1 MSYYNRYRNRRRQD
15 GANNNNTAGGSGGG
29 SLIGGSSVGNVFLN
43 RNHNGNDLMNN
54 GGLQVPDAIFDL
66 GKNKRVTVRQ
76 FRNIN
81 LIDIREYYQDSQ
93 TGELRP
99 GKKGISLTEDLYD
112 ALLKHRLNID
122 EALRRFGSRRPRT
135 KLVRLLSDDEY
146 DSSDSDRNTKE
157 DNKDKNKDKDK
168 DKDKNKNKNRDGDII
183 IGYDNDD
190 DGDNTDNKD
199 KKDNNNNNN
208 SNSNSNNNKDS
219 NKDRK
224 DNGNS
229 KGKDGGKE
237 RLKESSSNK
246 RERDY
251 SDSEIT
257 EQKKRKPAAATLLPY
272 EESIENAKR
281 EANATLIIPGMGKQ
295 KDEQKDEQ
303 KDADTTEIKNEY
315 GDKSETK
322 TTADT
327 EEKAEPVPKLAATD
341 KKDST
346 GKSDDNNNNN
356 DSSAEEF
363 AESLQAEMDKM
374 MDESSEEE

>member
-15 GANNNNTAGGSGGG
+15 GANNSSSNTGSGVGG
-29 SLIGGSSVGNVFLN
+29 LSGGNGVGNVFLT
-43 RNHNGNDLMNN
+43 RNNNGNDLMAN
-54 GGLQVPDAIFDL
+54 GGLQVPDAVFDL

-146 DSSDSDRNTKE
+146 DSSDSDRDTK
-157 DNKDKNKDKDK
+157 DTTKNS
-168 DKDKNKNKNRDGDII
+168 DKDKNREGDII
-183 IGYDNDD
+183 IGYDSDD
-190 DGDNTDNKD
+190 DT
-199 KKDNNNNNN
+199 NNNNNN
-208 SNSNSNNNKDS
+208 SNNNNSSSSSNNTKDS
-219 NKDRK
+219 GKDKGKESSKDDNKKNTKDSGK
-224 DNGNS
+224 DNG
-229 KGKDGGKE
+229 KE
-237 RLKESSSNK
+237 RTKESTSNK

-295 KDEQKDEQ
+295 KVEQKEEQKDV
-303 KDADTTEIKNEY
+303 DAAAVAEVKNES
-315 GDKSETK
+315 GDNSETK
-322 TTADT
+322 TKADGAV
-327 EEKAEPVPKLAATD
+327 EGEVESVPKLATAD
-341 KKDST
+341 GKDPAN
-346 GKSDDNNNNN
+346 KNDNNNN

>member
-15 GANNNNTAGGSGGG
+15 NNNNSHGGNSANNG
-29 SLIGGSSVGNVFLN
+29 VGNVFLN
-43 RNHNGNDLMNN
+43 NNNNGNNNNLLNN

-146 DSSDSDRNTKE
+146 DSSDSDRK
-157 DNKDKNKDKDK
+157 DQKDDRDKN
-168 DKDKNKNKNRDGDII
+168 REGDII
-183 IGYDNDD
+183 IGYDNEDSKDPNDD
-190 DGDNTDNKD
+190 KP
-199 KKDNNNNNN
+199 
-208 SNSNSNNNKDS
+208 
-219 NKDRK
+219 R
-224 DNGNS
+224 
-229 KGKDGGKE
+229 
-237 RLKESSSNK
+237 ESVSTK

-251 SDSEIT
+251 SDSEVI

-281 EANATLIIPGMGKQ
+281 EANATLVVPGMGKQ
-295 KDEQKDEQ
+295 KDPSPAVKNDS
-303 KDADTTEIKNEY
+303 DDTKKEE
-315 GDKSETK
+315 ET
-322 TTADT
+322 
-327 EEKAEPVPKLAATD
+327 VPKLATKDADDSTD
-341 KKDST
+341 KKD
-346 GKSDDNNNNN
+346 NN

-363 AESLQAEMDKM
+363 AESLQAEMNKM
-374 MDESSEEE
+374 GDGSSEEE